1 MASVLSCICM
11 VFTMLIVMIFSSQA
25 QLSSNFYDS
34 SCPSA
39 LSTIRG
45 AVSTAVSGEPRM
57 AASLIRL
64 HFHDCFVQ
72 GCDGSVLLDDTAT
85 ITGEKTA
92 RNNANS
98 IRGFNVIDN
107 IKSQLESICPGI
119 VSCADIVAVAARD
132 ASVAATGPSWTVNL
146 GRRDSTTASRSLAD
160 SNLPAFTDSLSSL
173 TSLFSTKGLS
183 QRDMVALSGAHTIGQ
198 AQCVTFRGRIYN
210 NASDIEAGFAA
221 ARRSQCPAASGS
233 GDSNLAPLDLVT
245 PNTFDNNYY
254 RNLISK
260 RGLLQSDQ
268 VLFSGGA
275 TDTIVNQYNR
285 DSKVFRA
292 DFASA
297 IVKMGNISPLTGSQG
312 QIRRVCN
319 LVN

>member
-1 MASVLSCICM
+1 MASRLSLLCM
-11 VFTMLIVMIFSSQA
+11 VMLMIFSSLPCKA
-25 QLSSNFYDS
+25 QLSSNFYDNT
-34 SCPSA
+34 CPSA
-39 LSTIRG
+39 LSTIKG
-45 AVSTAVSGEPRM
+45 AISTAVSREQRM

-72 GCDGSVLLDDTAT
+72 GCDGSILLDDTPT
-85 ITGEKTA
+85 MTGEKTA

-98 IRGFNVIDN
+98 VRGFDVIDN
-107 IKSQLESICPGI
+107 IKSQLESRCPGI

-132 ASVAATGPSWTVNL
+132 ASVAASGPSWSVNL

-160 SNLPAFTDSLSSL
+160 SNLPAFTDSLDRL
-173 TSLFSTKGLS
+173 TSLFGSKGLS

-210 NASDIEAGFAA
+210 NASDIDAGFAA
-221 ARRSQCPAASGS
+221 TRRSQCPAASGS

-245 PNTFDNNYY
+245 PNIFDNNYF
-254 RNLISK
+254 RNLIQK
-260 RGLLQSDQ
+260 KGLLQSDQ

-275 TDTIVNQYNR
+275 TDSIVNQYSR
-285 DSKVFRA
+285 DSSVFSS

-297 IVKMGNISPLTGSQG
+297 MVKMGNISPLTGSQG

-319 LVN
+319 VVN